1 MRICS
6 ECSHPN
12 PRASKSCEGC
22 GASLGRL
29 AEETDTKAMAV
40 EVKKARS
47 VMLLV
52 VAVQVLGVV
61 YLLVTEGLDTAMMV
75 GMLAFA
81 ALYVGLWAWCKRNP
95 LAASIVGLVVFV
107 VVHLVEALIDP
118 AALARGLVILVGIVA
133 ALVWAV
139 ASGVRHRK
147 LGRER

>member
-12 PRASKSCEGC
+12 PRTSKNCEGC

-29 AEETDTKAMAV
+29 AQEVETKAMLRA
-40 EVKKARS
+40 VKKAQAAMS
-47 VMLLV
+47 LV

-61 YLLVTEGLDTAMMV
+61 YLLVTEELGTAMMV
-75 GMLAFA
+75 VMLAIA

-95 LAASIVGLVVFV
+95 LVASIVGLVVFV
-107 VVHLVEALIDP
+107 VVHVVEALIDP
-118 AALARGLVILVGIVA
+118 AALARGLVIIVGIVA

-139 ASGVRHRK
+139 ASGIEHRK
-147 LGRER
+147 LVREQ